1 MMKKEAKTVLVI
13 FFFIS
18 VIILGFYLIRQYIS
32 NDTVKPVI
40 QMEGDVIEASIA
52 DGEDK
57 LLEGITAEDN
67 VDGDITQKVFIEKV
81 KKKEQSEDNVFEVTY
96 AVFDDSN
103 NIGKKSRDLVY
114 IDYYSPRF
122 TINQPLRFALT
133 EDIDLAS
140 VITVED
146 CIDGDLSSFI
156 KIQGDDVFRADI
168 QAGVYTCVFGVI
180 NSLGDTASITA
191 NIQIYENNYEE
202 RNYRPTIYLE
212 QYVIYLEE
220 GEPFEPLQYLDY
232 VENRGLIQID
242 YGAIVEFDGEMI
254 TEAAVAGKPGSWINV
269 SEISYESNVN
279 MEEPG
284 QYLVTFSYMSNIT
297 NYSCSTEMI
306 VIVGGG

>member
-1 MMKKEAKTVLVI
+1 MKKTAKTVLVI
-13 FFFIS
+13 IFFIS
-18 VIILGFYLIRQYIS
+18 VMMLGYYLIRQYLS

-40 QMEGDVIEASIA
+40 QTDGDVIEASIT
-52 DGEDK
+52 DEDEK
-57 LLEGITAEDN
+57 LLEGITSEDN
-67 VDGDITQKVFIEKV
+67 VDGDITNKVFIEKV
-81 KKKEQSEDNVFEVTY
+81 KKKEQSEENVFEITY

-114 IDYYSPRF
+114 IDYYAPRF
-122 TINQPLRFALT
+122 TINQPLRFTLT

-146 CIDGDLSSFI
+146 CIDGELSSFI
-156 KIQGDDVFRADI
+156 KIQGDDIFRADI
-168 QAGVYTCVFGVI
+168 QAGIYTCEFGI
-180 NSLGDTASITA
+180 TNSLGDTASITA
-191 NIQIYENNYEE
+191 NVQIYEDNYEE
-202 RNYRPTIYLE
+202 RNYRPTIYLQ
-212 QYVIYLEE
+212 QYVIYLEA

-232 VENRGLIQID
+232 VEDRGVIQID
-242 YGAIVEFDGEMI
+242 YGPMVEFDGEMI
-254 TEAAVAGKPGSWINV
+254 TEAAAAGNPGSWINA

-306 VIVGGG
+306 VIVGG